1 MVMTGPH
8 PSASKSHTSA
18 VHGRR
23 SAAPALRRQLAFLR
37 EFVKAPHVVAAIT
50 PSSPRLAAR
59 MIAGLDLASFKTIVE
74 FGPGTGT
81 FTKAVLDAL
90 PPGWLAGGREA
101 GDGGSAG
108 RGSAGQASVGHASV
122 GQGRFIAIEFN
133 QALAEILRERYPQV
147 TVAHDDAANVLKIL
161 QQHGAGGE
169 LGADGEPG
177 DGRGSVDAI
186 VSGLGWPSFSDAQRT
201 RILEAAHASLR
212 EGGELRTFGYHV
224 GLLMRGAW
232 HFRSE
237 VSRLFKEVH
246 ISRVVWRNAPP
257 AFVYRCVK

>member
-1 MVMTGPH
+1 MVMTG
-8 PSASKSHTSA
+8 SHSSVTKTRA
-18 VHGRR
+18 HAALPRR
-23 SAAPALRRQLAFLR
+23 STAPALRRQLAFLR

-81 FTKAVLDAL
+81 FTKAVLEAL
-90 PPGWLAGGREA
+90 PPGWLRGESSVSAGAGADGGGGAGGR
-101 GDGGSAG
+101 G
-108 RGSAGQASVGHASV
+108 
-122 GQGRFIAIEFN
+122 GRFIAIEFN
-133 QALAEILRERYPQV
+133 EALARILREHYPQV
-147 TVAHDDAANVLKIL
+147 TVYHDDAANVLKIIEKENAAS
-161 QQHGAGGE
+161 GATT
-169 LGADGEPG
+169 AARAN
-177 DGRGSVDAI
+177 DGRGTVDAI

>member
-101 GDGGSAG
+101 GNSG
-108 RGSAGQASVGHASV
+108 SV
-122 GQGRFIAIEFN
+122 GQGRFIAIEYN

-169 LGADGEPG
+169 LGDA
-177 DGRGSVDAI
+177 RGSVDAI